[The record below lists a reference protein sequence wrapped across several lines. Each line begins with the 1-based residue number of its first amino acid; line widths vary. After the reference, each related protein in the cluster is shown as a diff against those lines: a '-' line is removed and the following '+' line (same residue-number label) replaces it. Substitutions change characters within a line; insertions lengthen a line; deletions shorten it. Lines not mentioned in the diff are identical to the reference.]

1 MTNNCKIWS
10 GFIQT
15 NQPVQS
21 EKILKSIENYKSE
34 NCLFVI
40 IDKENDDVI
49 DSQFPTSKTIESRL
63 ISETSV
69 EIIHL
74 KLSTNNQPEIE
85 SSTRVKSI
93 ELGAKMWEITKRA
106 SEEIGEYFGEC
117 LREFAAKL
125 VLNAISTGAHVLIGK
140 TYENIMIDV
149 RVSNVKLYY
158 RALGIL
164 RRLSGASESDCEQ
177 ALLTTIYGENS
188 SQRPTA
194 IEDHVE
200 NVSAMQLVVPTALF
214 MLLAKCSLNIARDAL
229 YSSRNSVRNCIF
241 VLKNQQ
247 K

>member
-1 MTNNCKIWS
+1 MTNNCTIWS

-21 EKILKSIENYKSE
+21 ENILKSIENYKSE
-34 NCLFVI
+34 HCLFVI
-40 IDKENDDVI
+40 IDKENDPVI
-49 DSQFPTSKTIESRL
+49 ESQFPTSKAIESRL
-63 ISETSV
+63 LSETSG

-74 KLSTNNQPEIE
+74 KLSTNNPELE

-93 ELGAKMWEITKRA
+93 ELGAKMSEITKRA
-106 SEEIGEYFGEC
+106 SEEIGEYFGKC

-164 RRLSGASESDCEQ
+164 KRLSGANESDCEQ
-177 ALLTTIYGENS
+177 ALLTTIYGENN
-188 SQRPTA
+188 SQRPIA

-200 NVSAMQLVVPTALF
+200 NASAMQLVVPTALF

-241 VLKNQQ
+241 ALKNQQ